1 MSIYSQF
8 HIKVMFADDNKTLFP
23 LPLECRE
30 EVTFEVDETKLKDYL
45 SALLGSYLDDGEQPF
60 CFFIREMLA
69 DGASGREWLYYGDE
83 LLGTDSDSATEES
96 CRPIFKEQDVV
107 HVVYDDRLTAGI
119 IVSHLPNEDAYK
131 LLIDNGDEM
140 LSLVKTPSSR
150 VPPIRLEYHL
160 PRPLMGFLLQ
170 HFRTLAN
177 IKKPP
182 RHKVGRKLP
191 YLSG

>member
-8 HIKVMFADDNKTLFP
+8 QIKVMFADDNKNLFP

-30 EVTFEVDETKLKDYL
+30 VITFEGNETKLKDYL

-69 DGASGREWLYYGDE
+69 DGASGRELLYYGDE
-83 LLGTDSDSATEES
+83 LVGTDSDNAAEGC

-107 HVVYDDRLTAGI
+107 HVVCDDRLTAGI
-119 IVSHLPNEDAYK
+119 VVSHLSDEDAYK
-131 LLIDNGDEM
+131 LLIDNGDGM
-140 LSLVKTPSSR
+140 LSLAQIPTSR
-150 VPPIRLEYHL
+150 VLHIRWEYHL
-160 PRPLMGFLLQ
+160 PRPLMGFLRQ

-177 IKKPP
+177 K
-182 RHKVGRKLP
+182 
-191 YLSG
+191 

>member
-1 MSIYSQF
+1 MLCEVIQHPTF
-8 HIKVMFADDNKTLFP
+8 NIKVMFADDNKNLFP

-30 EVTFEVDETKLKDYL
+30 VITFEGNEPKLKDYL

-83 LLGTDSDSATEES
+83 LVGTDSDNAAEDC
-96 CRPIFKEQDVV
+96 CRPVFNEQDVV

-131 LLIDNGDEM
+131 LLINNGGGM
-140 LSLVKTPSSR
+140 LSLTQISSLR
-150 VPPIRLEYHL
+150 VLPIRWEYHL
-160 PRPLMGFLLQ
+160 PRPLMGFLRQ

-177 IKKPP
+177 K
-182 RHKVGRKLP
+182 
-191 YLSG
+191 

>member
-1 MSIYSQF
+1 MLCEVIQHPTF
-8 HIKVMFADDNKTLFP
+8 NIKIMFADENKNLFP

-30 EVTFEVDETKLKDYL
+30 EVTFEADKTKLKDYL
-45 SALLGSYLDDGEQPF
+45 SALHGSYLDDGEQPF
-60 CFFIREMLA
+60 CFFIKEMLA

-119 IVSHLPNEDAYK
+119 IVSHLPNENAYK
-131 LLIDNGDEM
+131 LLIDNGDGM

-150 VPPIRLEYHL
+150 VLPIRWEYHL
-160 PRPLMGFLLQ
+160 PRPLLGFLRQ
-170 HFRTLAN
+170 HFRTLTN
-177 IKKPP
+177 K
-182 RHKVGRKLP
+182 
-191 YLSG
+191 

>member
-1 MSIYSQF
+1 MSS
-8 HIKVMFADDNKTLFP
+8 HLRLLIKVMFADENKNLFP

-30 EVTFEVDETKLKDYL
+30 EVVFEADETRLKDFL
-45 SALLGSYLDDGEQPF
+45 SALLGSYLDDGERPF
-60 CFFIREMLA
+60 CFLIREMLA
-69 DGASGREWLYYGDE
+69 DGASGREWLYDGEE
-83 LLGTDSDSATEES
+83 LLGTYSDNAAEGY

-131 LLIDNGDEM
+131 LLIDNGDGM

-150 VPPIRLEYHL
+150 VLPIRWEYHL
-160 PRPLMGFLLQ
+160 PRPLMGFLRQ

-177 IKKPP
+177 K
-182 RHKVGRKLP
+182 
-191 YLSG
+191 

>member
-8 HIKVMFADDNKTLFP
+8 QIKVMFADDNKNLFP

-30 EVTFEVDETKLKDYL
+30 VITFEGNETKLKDYL
-45 SALLGSYLDDGEQPF
+45 SALLGSYLDDGERPF

-107 HVVYDDRLTAGI
+107 HVVYDDYLTAGI
-119 IVSHLPNEDAYK
+119 VVSHLPEEDAYK
-131 LLIDNGDEM
+131 LLIDNGDGM
-140 LSLVKTPSSR
+140 LSLAQAPSSR
-150 VPPIRLEYHL
+150 VLHIRWEYHL
-160 PRPLMGFLLQ
+160 QRSLMGFLNQ
-170 HFRTLAN
+170 HFRTLVN
-177 IKKPP
+177 K
-182 RHKVGRKLP
+182 
-191 YLSG
+191 